1 MVLFPTLCKKT
12 PELPTLCKETFGILP
27 PGAPKAPEVFLHRVG
42 SFFVKVG
49 REIQNPQKFFCI
61 GSKRHHLGPA
71 RSFFIRVLT
80 VPQGA
85 GWQRRG
91 EI

>member
-49 REIQNPQKFFCI
+49 REIQNPQKFF
-61 GSKRHHLGPA
+61 A
-71 RSFFIRVLT
+71 
-80 VPQGA
+80 
-85 GWQRRG
+85 
-91 EI
+91 